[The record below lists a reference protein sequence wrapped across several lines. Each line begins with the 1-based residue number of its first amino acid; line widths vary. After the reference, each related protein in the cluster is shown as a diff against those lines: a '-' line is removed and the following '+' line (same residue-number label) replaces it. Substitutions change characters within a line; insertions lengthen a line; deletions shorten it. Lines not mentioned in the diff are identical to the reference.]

1 MTWKDRLVLL
11 FVSVVGAFA
20 FGVLA
25 ISRGERIGAVWLLI
39 ATLCIY
45 TIGYRYYSRFI
56 AYKVF
61 KVDDQNPT
69 PAHRLYNG
77 LDYVPTNKWVL
88 FGHHFASISGAG
100 PLVGPVLASQM
111 GYLPGTLWI
120 LLGVVLGGAVQDMMV
135 LAISMRKGG
144 KSLGQVAREELGRVG
159 GFITLLVIY
168 SILIILLAV
177 LGLVVIKALVDS
189 PWATFSVFMTIPIAM
204 FMGFYMWRLRPG
216 AVLQSF
222 LMGVLAMTV
231 SLYVGRLVAQ
241 HETLSKVFTPS
252 EPQLAIA
259 LMVYG
264 FFASVLPVWLLLAPR
279 DYLSTFLKL
288 GTVILIAIGVVVVN
302 PEIKMP
308 ALTQFAYTGYGPVW
322 KGDLFPFLFITI
334 ACGAVSGFHALVSSG
349 TSPKLLDKESH
360 IRLVGYGGMLG
371 ESFVAVM
378 ALIAAVSMEPG
389 LYFAINSPA
398 SEIGKTAQEVASKIS
413 SWGFYITPEY
423 LQELARKIEEPTII
437 SRTGGAPALAI
448 GMALIFAK
456 ITGEA
461 LLAFWYHFAILF
473 EAVFILTTIDTGT
486 RVGRY
491 ILQDILSNL
500 HPTFKDYRNLWVN
513 ALTSGITV
521 LAWGYFLYVG
531 VIDPYGGIKTLWP
544 LFGISNQLLAS
555 TALAIVTVYLANNG
569 KLKYLWVSLI
579 PGIFLAVNTITAGL
593 ERVFHPDKAIGF
605 LAQAKWLSGLVQ
617 QGILPQTIPSMEI
630 AQRVIF
636 NNYVN
641 ASMAMLYIFLVACVL
656 LISAHRILSAMN
668 KRVSREATG
677 S

>member
-1 MTWKDRLVLL
+1 MRWKDRLILL
-11 FVSVVGAFA
+11 GLSIVGAFA
-20 FGVLA
+20 FAVLA
-25 ISRGERIGAVWLLI
+25 LSRGEPVGTVWLLT
-39 ATLCIY
+39 ATLSAYI
-45 TIGYRYYSRFI
+45 IGYRYYSYFI
-56 AYKVF
+56 AYKAF
-61 KVDDQNPT
+61 EINDNNPT
-69 PAHRLYNG
+69 PAHKFYNG

-100 PLVGPVLASQM
+100 PLVGPVLAAQM

-120 LLGVVLGGAVQDMMV
+120 LLGAVLAGTVQDMVV
-135 LAISMRKGG
+135 LTISMRKGG
-144 KSLGQVAREELGRVG
+144 KSLGQIAREELGKVG
-159 GFITLLVIY
+159 GLITLLVIY

-177 LGLVVIKALVDS
+177 LGLVVIKALAES

-204 FMGFYMWRLRPG
+204 LMGIYMWHIRPG
-216 AVLQSF
+216 AVIQSF
-222 LMGVLAMTV
+222 IFGVVALLI
-231 SLYVGRLVAQ
+231 SLYIGRLVAQ
-241 HETLSKVFTPS
+241 HETLAKLFTLS
-252 EPQLAIA
+252 EAQLAIA

-288 GTVILIAIGVVVVN
+288 GTIILIAIAVAIAN

-308 ALTQFAYTGYGPVW
+308 AFTQYAFTGYGPVW

-334 ACGAVSGFHALVSSG
+334 ACGAVSGFHALISSG
-349 TSPKLLDKESH
+349 TSPKMLDKESH
-360 IRLVGYGGMLG
+360 VRLVGYGGMLG
-371 ESFVAVM
+371 ESFVAIM

-398 SEIGKTAQEVASKIS
+398 SEIGKTVQEAAQKIS

-423 LQELARKIEEPTII
+423 LEEIARKIEEPTIL

-491 ILQDILSNL
+491 ILQDLLSGISS
-500 HPTFKDYRNLWVN
+500 TFRDYRNLWVN
-513 ALTSGITV
+513 VLTSGITV
-521 LAWGYFLYVG
+521 AGWGYFLYVG

-544 LFGISNQLLAS
+544 LFGISNQLLAT
-555 TALAIVTVYLANNG
+555 TALVVATLYMVNNG
-569 KLKYLWVSLI
+569 KLRYAWITGLPAL
-579 PGIFLAVNTITAGL
+579 FLAINTISAGL
-593 ERVFHPDKAIGF
+593 IRVFHPDKAIGF
-605 LAQAKWLSGLVQ
+605 LAQAEFLKKAISLGK
-617 QGILPQTIPSMEI
+617 LPATIPSIDI
-630 AQRVIF
+630 AYRVIF

-641 ASMAMLYIFLVACVL
+641 AFMAILYVSLVLCVIAIAL
-656 LISAHRILSAMN
+656 Y
-668 KRVSREATG
+668 RVFVVVKKPS
-677 S
+677 

>member
-1 MTWKDRLVLL
+1 MRWKDRLILL
-11 FVSVVGAFA
+11 GLSILGAFA
-20 FGVLA
+20 FAVLA
-25 ISRGERIGAVWLLI
+25 LSRGEPVGAIWILI
-39 ATLCIY
+39 ATLSIY
-45 TIGYRYYSRFI
+45 MIGYRYYSYFI
-56 AYKVF
+56 AYKAF
-61 KVDDQNPT
+61 EINDNNPT
-69 PAHRLYNG
+69 PAHKFYNG

-100 PLVGPVLASQM
+100 PLVGPVLAAQM

-120 LLGVVLGGAVQDMMV
+120 LLGVVLAGAVQDMVV
-135 LAISMRKGG
+135 LTISMRKGG
-144 KSLGQVAREELGRVG
+144 KSLGQIAREELGKVG
-159 GFITLLVIY
+159 GLITLLVIY

-177 LGLVVIKALVDS
+177 LGLVVIKALAES
-189 PWATFSVFMTIPIAM
+189 PWGTFSVFMTIPIAM
-204 FMGFYMWRLRPG
+204 LMGIYMWHIRPG

-222 LMGVLAMTV
+222 IFGVVALLI

-241 HETLSKVFTPS
+241 HETLGKVFTLS

-288 GTVILIAIGVVVVN
+288 GTIILIAIAVAIAN

-308 ALTQFAYTGYGPVW
+308 AFTQYAFTGYGPVW

-334 ACGAVSGFHALVSSG
+334 ACGAVSGFHALISSG
-349 TSPKLLDKESH
+349 TSPKMLDKESH
-360 IRLVGYGGMLG
+360 VRLVGYGGMLG
-371 ESFVAVM
+371 ESFVAIM

-398 SEIGKTAQEVASKIS
+398 SEIGKTVQEAAQKIS

-423 LQELARKIEEPTII
+423 LEEIARKIEEPTIL

-456 ITGEA
+456 ITSEA

-491 ILQDILSNL
+491 ILQDLLSGISSA
-500 HPTFKDYRNLWVN
+500 FRDYRNLWVN
-513 ALTSGITV
+513 VLTSGITV
-521 LAWGYFLYVG
+521 AGWGYFLYVG

-544 LFGISNQLLAS
+544 LFGISNQLLAT
-555 TALAIVTVYLANNG
+555 TALVVATVYMVNNG
-569 KLKYLWVSLI
+569 KLKYAWITGLPAL
-579 PGIFLAVNTITAGL
+579 FLAINTISAGL
-593 ERVFHPDKAIGF
+593 IRVFHPDKAIGF
-605 LAQAKWLSGLVQ
+605 LAQAEFLKNAIISNT
-617 QGILPQTIPSMEI
+617 LPATIPSVEI
-630 AQRVIF
+630 AHRVIF

-641 ASMAMLYIFLVACVL
+641 AFMAILYVSLVLCVIAIAL
-656 LISAHRILSAMN
+656 Y
-668 KRVSREATG
+668 RVFVVVRKS

>member
-1 MTWKDRLVLL
+1 MTWKDRLILL
-11 FVSVVGAFA
+11 AVSVLGAFA
-20 FGVLA
+20 FAVLA
-25 ISRGERIGAVWLLI
+25 LSRGEPVGTIWLLI
-39 ATLCIY
+39 ATLCTYI
-45 TIGYRYYSRFI
+45 IGYRYYSYFI
-56 AYKVF
+56 AHRAF
-61 KVDDQNPT
+61 QVDDNNPT
-69 PAHRLYNG
+69 PAHKFYNG

-100 PLVGPVLASQM
+100 PLVGPVLAAQM

-120 LLGVVLGGAVQDMMV
+120 LLGAVLAGTVQDMVV
-135 LAISMRKGG
+135 LTISMRKGG
-144 KSLGQVAREELGRVG
+144 KSLGQIAREELGKVG
-159 GFITLLVIY
+159 GLITLLVIY

-177 LGLVVIKALVDS
+177 LGLVVIKALAES
-189 PWATFSVFMTIPIAM
+189 PWATFSVFMSIPIAM
-204 FMGFYMWRLRPG
+204 LMGVYMWHIRPG
-216 AVLQSF
+216 AVLHSF
-222 LMGVLAMTV
+222 VFGVIALLL
-231 SLYVGRLVAQ
+231 SLYIGRLVAQ
-241 HETLSKVFTPS
+241 HEVLGKFFTLS
-252 EPQLAIA
+252 EAQLAVA

-288 GTVILIAIGVVVVN
+288 GTIILIAVAVAVVN

-308 ALTQFAYTGYGPVW
+308 AFTQYAFTGYGPVW

-334 ACGAVSGFHALVSSG
+334 ACGAVSGFHSLISSG

-360 IRLVGYGGMLG
+360 VRLVGYGGMLG

-398 SEIGKTAQEVASKIS
+398 SEIGKTIQEAAQKIS

-423 LQELARKIEEPTII
+423 LEEVARKIEEPTIL

-448 GMALIFAK
+448 GMALIFSK

-491 ILQDILSNL
+491 ILQDLLSGIS
-500 HPTFKDYRNLWVN
+500 PAFKDYKNLWINV
-513 ALTSGITV
+513 LTSGITV
-521 LAWGYFLYVG
+521 AGWGYFLYVG
-531 VIDPYGGIKTLWP
+531 VIDPYGGVKTLWP
-544 LFGISNQLLAS
+544 LFGISNQLLAT
-555 TALAIVTVYLANNG
+555 TALVVATVYMVNNG
-569 KLKYLWVSLI
+569 KLKYAWITGLPAL
-579 PGIFLAVNTITAGL
+579 FLSINTITAGL
-593 ERVFHPDKAIGF
+593 MRVFHPDKVIGF
-605 LAQAKWLSGLVQ
+605 LAQAEFLKKALELGK
-617 QGILPQTIPSMEI
+617 LPATIPSVEI

-641 ASMAMLYIFLVACVL
+641 AFMGTLYVSLVLCVIAIAL
-656 LISAHRILSAMN
+656 YRILIVIR
-668 KRVSREATG
+668 KQ
-677 S
+677 

>member
-1 MTWKDRLVLL
+1 MRWKDRLILL
-11 FVSVVGAFA
+11 GLSILGAFA
-20 FGVLA
+20 FAVLA
-25 ISRGERIGAVWLLI
+25 LSRGEPVGAIWILI
-39 ATLCIY
+39 ATLSIY
-45 TIGYRYYSRFI
+45 MIGYRYYSYFI
-56 AYKVF
+56 AYKAF
-61 KVDDQNPT
+61 EINDNNPT
-69 PAHRLYNG
+69 PAHKFYNG

-100 PLVGPVLASQM
+100 PLVGPVLAAQM

-120 LLGVVLGGAVQDMMV
+120 LLGAVLAGTVQDMVV
-135 LAISMRKGG
+135 LTISMRKGG
-144 KSLGQVAREELGRVG
+144 KSLGQIAREGLGKVG
-159 GFITLLVIY
+159 GLITLLVIY

-177 LGLVVIKALVDS
+177 LGLVVIKALAES

-204 FMGFYMWRLRPG
+204 LMGIYMWHIRPG

-222 LMGVLAMTV
+222 IFGVVALLI

-241 HETLSKVFTPS
+241 HETLGKVFTLS

-288 GTVILIAIGVVVVN
+288 GTIILIAIAVAIAN

-308 ALTQFAYTGYGPVW
+308 AFTQYAFTGYGPVW

-334 ACGAVSGFHALVSSG
+334 AGGAVSGFHALISSG
-349 TSPKLLDKESH
+349 TSPKMLDKESH
-360 IRLVGYGGMLG
+360 VRLVGYGGMLG
-371 ESFVAVM
+371 ESFVAIM

-398 SEIGKTAQEVASKIS
+398 SEIGKTVQEAAQKIS

-423 LQELARKIEEPTII
+423 LEEIARKIEEPTIL

-456 ITGEA
+456 ITSEA

-491 ILQDILSNL
+491 ILQDLLSGISSA
-500 HPTFKDYRNLWVN
+500 FRDYRNLWVN
-513 ALTSGITV
+513 VLTSGITV
-521 LAWGYFLYVG
+521 AGWGYFLYVG

-544 LFGISNQLLAS
+544 LFGISNQLLAT
-555 TALAIVTVYLANNG
+555 TALVVATVYMVNNG
-569 KLKYLWVSLI
+569 KLKYAWITGLPAL
-579 PGIFLAVNTITAGL
+579 FLAINTISAGL
-593 ERVFHPDKAIGF
+593 IRVFHPDKAIGF
-605 LAQAKWLSGLVQ
+605 LAQAEFLKNAIISNT
-617 QGILPQTIPSMEI
+617 LPATIPSVEI
-630 AQRVIF
+630 AHRVIF

-641 ASMAMLYIFLVACVL
+641 AFMAILYVSLVLCVIAIAL
-656 LISAHRILSAMN
+656 Y
-668 KRVSREATG
+668 RVFVVVRKS

>member
-1 MTWKDRLVLL
+1 MTWKDRLILLGFSVL
-11 FVSVVGAFA
+11 GAFA

-25 ISRGERIGAVWLLI
+25 LSRGEPVGAVWLLI
-39 ATLCIY
+39 ATFCAYI
-45 TIGYRYYSRFI
+45 IGYRYYSYFI
-56 AYKVF
+56 AYKAF
-61 KVDDQNPT
+61 QIDDNNPT
-69 PAHRLYNG
+69 PAHRFYNG

-100 PLVGPVLASQM
+100 PLVGPVLAAQM
-111 GYLPGTLWI
+111 GYMPGTLWI
-120 LLGVVLGGAVQDMMV
+120 LLGAVLAGTVQDMVV
-135 LAISMRKGG
+135 LTISMRKGG
-144 KSLGQVAREELGRVG
+144 KSLGQIAKEELGKVG
-159 GFITLLVIY
+159 GLITLLVIY

-177 LGLVVIKALVDS
+177 LGLVVIKALAES

-204 FMGFYMWRLRPG
+204 LMGIYMWHIRPG

-222 LMGVLAMTV
+222 IFGVVALLI

-241 HETLSKVFTPS
+241 HETLAKLFTLS
-252 EPQLAIA
+252 EAQLAIA

-288 GTVILIAIGVVVVN
+288 GTIILIAIAVAIAN
-302 PEIKMP
+302 PQIKMP
-308 ALTQFAYTGYGPVW
+308 AFTQYAFTGYGPVW

-334 ACGAVSGFHALVSSG
+334 ACGAVSGFHALISSG
-349 TSPKLLDKESH
+349 TSPKMLDKESH
-360 IRLVGYGGMLG
+360 VRLVGYGGMLG
-371 ESFVAVM
+371 ESFVAIM

-398 SEIGKTAQEVASKIS
+398 SEIGKTVQEAAQKIS

-423 LQELARKIEEPTII
+423 LEEIARKIEEPTIL

-448 GMALIFAK
+448 GMALIFTK

-491 ILQDILSNL
+491 ILQDLLSGISS
-500 HPTFKDYRNLWVN
+500 TFRDYRNLWVN
-513 ALTSGITV
+513 VLTSGITV
-521 LAWGYFLYVG
+521 AGWGYFLYVG

-544 LFGISNQLLAS
+544 LFGISNQLLAT
-555 TALAIVTVYLANNG
+555 TALVVATIYMVNSG
-569 KLKYLWVSLI
+569 KLKYAWITGL
-579 PGIFLAVNTITAGL
+579 PAIFLTVNTISAGL
-593 ERVFHPDKAIGF
+593 IRVFHPDKAIGF
-605 LAQAKWLSGLVQ
+605 LAQAEFLKKAISLGK
-617 QGILPQTIPSMEI
+617 LPATIPSIDI
-630 AQRVIF
+630 AYRVIF

-641 ASMAMLYIFLVACVL
+641 AFMAILYVSLVLCVIAIAL
-656 LISAHRILSAMN
+656 Y
-668 KRVSREATG
+668 RVFVVVKKPS
-677 S
+677 

>member
-1 MTWKDRLVLL
+1 MRWKDRLILL
-11 FVSVVGAFA
+11 GLSILGAFA
-20 FGVLA
+20 FAVLA
-25 ISRGERIGAVWLLI
+25 LSRGEPVGAIWILI
-39 ATLCIY
+39 ATLSIY
-45 TIGYRYYSRFI
+45 MIGYRYYSYFI
-56 AYKVF
+56 AYKAF
-61 KVDDQNPT
+61 EINDNNPT
-69 PAHRLYNG
+69 PAHKFYNG

-100 PLVGPVLASQM
+100 PLVGPVLAAQM

-120 LLGVVLGGAVQDMMV
+120 LLGVVLAGAVQDMVV
-135 LAISMRKGG
+135 LTISMRKGG
-144 KSLGQVAREELGRVG
+144 KSLGQIAREELGKVG
-159 GFITLLVIY
+159 GLITLLVIY
-168 SILIILLAV
+168 SILIILIAV
-177 LGLVVIKALVDS
+177 LGLVVIKALAES
-189 PWATFSVFMTIPIAM
+189 PWGTFSVFMTIPIAM
-204 FMGFYMWRLRPG
+204 LMGIYMWHIRPG

-222 LMGVLAMTV
+222 IFGVVALLI

-241 HETLSKVFTPS
+241 HETLGKVFTLS

-288 GTVILIAIGVVVVN
+288 GTIILIAIAVAIAN

-308 ALTQFAYTGYGPVW
+308 AFTQYAFTGYGPVW

-334 ACGAVSGFHALVSSG
+334 ACGAVSGFHALISSG
-349 TSPKLLDKESH
+349 TSPKMLDKESH
-360 IRLVGYGGMLG
+360 VRLVGYGGMLG
-371 ESFVAVM
+371 ESFVAIM

-398 SEIGKTAQEVASKIS
+398 SEIGKTVQEAAQKIS

-423 LQELARKIEEPTII
+423 LEEIARKIEEPTIL

-456 ITGEA
+456 ITSEA

-491 ILQDILSNL
+491 ILQDLLSGISSA
-500 HPTFKDYRNLWVN
+500 FRDYRNLWVN
-513 ALTSGITV
+513 VLTSGITV
-521 LAWGYFLYVG
+521 AGWGYFLYVG

-544 LFGISNQLLAS
+544 LFGISNQLLAT
-555 TALAIVTVYLANNG
+555 TALVVATVYMVNNG
-569 KLKYLWVSLI
+569 KLKYAWITGLPAL
-579 PGIFLAVNTITAGL
+579 FLAINTISAGL
-593 ERVFHPDKAIGF
+593 IRVFHPDKAIGF
-605 LAQAKWLSGLVQ
+605 LAQAEFLKNAIISNT
-617 QGILPQTIPSMEI
+617 LPATIPSVEI
-630 AQRVIF
+630 AHRVIF

-641 ASMAMLYIFLVACVL
+641 AFMAILYVSLVLCVIAIAL
-656 LISAHRILSAMN
+656 Y
-668 KRVSREATG
+668 RVFVVVRKS

>member
-1 MTWKDRLVLL
+1 MTWKDRLILLGFSVL
-11 FVSVVGAFA
+11 GAFA

-25 ISRGERIGAVWLLI
+25 LSRGEPVGAVWLLI
-39 ATLCIY
+39 AALCIY
-45 TIGYRYYSRFI
+45 IIGYRYYSYFI
-56 AYKVF
+56 AYKTF
-61 KVDDQNPT
+61 QIDDNNPT
-69 PAHRLYNG
+69 PAHRFYNG

-100 PLVGPVLASQM
+100 PLVGPVLAAQM

-120 LLGVVLGGAVQDMMV
+120 LLGAVLAGTVQDMVV
-135 LAISMRKGG
+135 LIISMRKGG
-144 KSLGQVAREELGRVG
+144 KSLGQIAREELGKVG
-159 GFITLLVIY
+159 GLITLLVIY

-177 LGLVVIKALVDS
+177 LGLVVIKALAES

-204 FMGFYMWRLRPG
+204 LMGVYMWHIRPG
-216 AVLQSF
+216 AVLHSF
-222 LMGVLAMTV
+222 IFGVLALLL

-241 HETLSKVFTPS
+241 HESLSKIFTLS
-252 EPQLAIA
+252 EAQLAIA

-288 GTVILIAIGVVVVN
+288 GTIILIALAVAVVN

-308 ALTQFAYTGYGPVW
+308 AFTQYAFTGYGPVW
-322 KGDLFPFLFITI
+322 KGELFPFLFITI
-334 ACGAVSGFHALVSSG
+334 ACGAVSGFHALISSG

-360 IRLVGYGGMLG
+360 VRLVGYGGMLG
-371 ESFVAVM
+371 ESFVAIM

-398 SEIGKTAQEVASKIS
+398 SEIGKTVQEAAQKIS
-413 SWGFYITPEY
+413 SWGFHITPEY
-423 LQELARKIEEPTII
+423 LEEIARKIEEPSIL

-448 GMALIFAK
+448 GMALIFGK

-491 ILQDILSNL
+491 ILQDLLSGIS
-500 HPTFKDYRNLWVN
+500 PAFRDYRNLWVN
-513 ALTSGITV
+513 ILTSGITV
-521 LAWGYFLYVG
+521 AGWGYFLYVG
-531 VIDPYGGIKTLWP
+531 VIDPYGGVKTLWP
-544 LFGISNQLLAS
+544 LFGISNQLLAA
-555 TALAIVTVYLANNG
+555 TALVVATVYMVNAG
-569 KLKYLWVSLI
+569 KLKYAWITGLPAL
-579 PGIFLAVNTITAGL
+579 FLALNTISAGL
-593 ERVFHPDKAIGF
+593 IRVFHPDKAIGF
-605 LAQAKWLSGLVQ
+605 LAQARFLEHAVRAGT
-617 QGILPQTIPSMEI
+617 LPATIPSLEI

-641 ASMAMLYIFLVACVL
+641 AFMAILYVSLVLCVIAIAL
-656 LISAHRILSAMN
+656 Y
-668 KRVSREATG
+668 RVFVVVRKS

>member
-1 MTWKDRLVLL
+1 MRWKDRLILIAL
-11 FVSVVGAFA
+11 SITGAVSLA
-20 FGVLA
+20 VLA
-25 ISRGERIGAVWLLI
+25 LSRGEPVGAVWLLI

-45 TIGYRYYSRFI
+45 VIGYRYYSYFI

-61 KVDDQNPT
+61 QVDDSIPT
-69 PAHRLYNG
+69 PSHRFYNG

-100 PLVGPVLASQM
+100 PLVGPVLAAQM

-120 LLGVVLGGAVQDMMV
+120 LFGVLLAGAVQDMV
-135 LAISMRKGG
+135 ILTISMRKGG
-144 KSLGQVAREELGRVG
+144 KSLGQIAREELGRFG
-159 GFITLLVIY
+159 GLITLLVVY

-177 LGLVVIKALVDS
+177 LGLVVIKALAES

-204 FMGFYMWRLRPG
+204 LMGVYMWHVRPG
-216 AVLQSF
+216 AVLHSF
-222 LMGVLAMTV
+222 AFGVIALLL
-231 SLYVGRLVAQ
+231 SLYLGKLVAQ
-241 HETLSKVFTPS
+241 HETLGRVFTLS
-252 EPQLAIA
+252 EPSLAIA
-259 LMVYG
+259 LMIYG

-288 GTVILIAIGVVVVN
+288 GTIVLIAIAVALAN

-308 ALTQFAYTGYGPVW
+308 PLTQFAYTGYGPVW
-322 KGDLFPFLFITI
+322 KGELFPFLFITI
-334 ACGAVSGFHALVSSG
+334 ACGAVSGFHALISSG

-360 IRLVGYGGMLG
+360 VRLVGYGSMLG
-371 ESFVAVM
+371 ESFVAIM

-398 SEIGKTAQEVASKIS
+398 SEIGKTVQEAAAKIS

-423 LQELARKIEEPTII
+423 LQEIAKKIEEPTIL

-491 ILQDILSNL
+491 ILQDLLSNI
-500 HPTFKDYRNLWVN
+500 HPVFKDYRNLWVN
-513 ALTSGITV
+513 LLTSGITV
-521 LAWGYFLYVG
+521 FAWGYFLYVG
-531 VIDPYGGIKTLWP
+531 VVDPYGGIKTLWP
-544 LFGISNQLLAS
+544 LFGISNQLLAT
-555 TALAIVTVYLANNG
+555 TALVIATVYLVNSG
-569 KLKYLWVSLI
+569 RLKYAWLTAL
-579 PGIFLAVNTITAGL
+579 PALFLAVNTITAGL
-593 ERVFHPDKAIGF
+593 QRVFHPDKAIGF
-605 LAQAKWLSGLVQ
+605 LSQAEWLSKAIQTGKLPPTVQ
-617 QGILPQTIPSMEI
+617 SLEI
-630 AQRVIF
+630 AQRIVF

-641 ASMAMLYIFLVACVL
+641 AFMGILYVSLVSLVI
-656 LISAHRILSAMN
+656 LIALHRIWKA
-668 KRVSREATG
+668 VSKT
-677 S
+677 

>member
-1 MTWKDRLVLL
+1 MRWKDRLILL
-11 FVSVVGAFA
+11 GLSILGAFA
-20 FGVLA
+20 FAVLA
-25 ISRGERIGAVWLLI
+25 LSRGEPVGAIWILI
-39 ATLCIY
+39 ATLSIY
-45 TIGYRYYSRFI
+45 MIGYRYYSYFI
-56 AYKVF
+56 AYKAF
-61 KVDDQNPT
+61 EINDNNPT
-69 PAHRLYNG
+69 PAHKFYNG

-100 PLVGPVLASQM
+100 PLVGPVLAAQM

-120 LLGVVLGGAVQDMMV
+120 LLGAVLAGTVQDMVV
-135 LAISMRKGG
+135 LTISMRKGG
-144 KSLGQVAREELGRVG
+144 KSLGQIAREELGKVG
-159 GFITLLVIY
+159 GLITLLVIY

-177 LGLVVIKALVDS
+177 LGLVVIKALAES
-189 PWATFSVFMTIPIAM
+189 PWGTFSVFMTIPIAM
-204 FMGFYMWRLRPG
+204 LMGIYMWHIRPG

-222 LMGVLAMTV
+222 IFGVVALLI

-241 HETLSKVFTPS
+241 HETLGKVFTLS

-288 GTVILIAIGVVVVN
+288 GTIILIAIAVAIAN

-308 ALTQFAYTGYGPVW
+308 AFTQYAFTGYGPVW

-334 ACGAVSGFHALVSSG
+334 ACGAVSGFHALISSG
-349 TSPKLLDKESH
+349 TSPKMLDKESH
-360 IRLVGYGGMLG
+360 VRLVGYGGMLG
-371 ESFVAVM
+371 ESFVAIM

-398 SEIGKTAQEVASKIS
+398 SEIGKTVQEAAQKIS

-423 LQELARKIEEPTII
+423 LEEIARKIEEPTIL

-456 ITGEA
+456 ITSEA

-491 ILQDILSNL
+491 ILQDLLSGISSA
-500 HPTFKDYRNLWVN
+500 FRDYRNLWVN
-513 ALTSGITV
+513 VLTSGITV
-521 LAWGYFLYVG
+521 AGWGYFLYVG

-544 LFGISNQLLAS
+544 LFGISNQLLAT
-555 TALAIVTVYLANNG
+555 TALVVATVYMVNNG
-569 KLKYLWVSLI
+569 KLKYAWITGLPAL
-579 PGIFLAVNTITAGL
+579 FLAINTISAGL
-593 ERVFHPDKAIGF
+593 IRVFHPDKAIGF
-605 LAQAKWLSGLVQ
+605 LAQAEFLKNAIISNT
-617 QGILPQTIPSMEI
+617 LPATIPSVEI
-630 AQRVIF
+630 AHRVIF

-641 ASMAMLYIFLVACVL
+641 AFMAILYVSLVLCVIAIAL
-656 LISAHRILSAMN
+656 Y
-668 KRVSREATG
+668 RVFVVVRKS

>member
-1 MTWKDRLVLL
+1 MRWKDRLILL
-11 FVSVVGAFA
+11 GLSILGAFA
-20 FGVLA
+20 FAVLA
-25 ISRGERIGAVWLLI
+25 LSRGEPVGAIWILI
-39 ATLCIY
+39 ATLSIY
-45 TIGYRYYSRFI
+45 MIGYRYYSYFI
-56 AYKVF
+56 AYKAF
-61 KVDDQNPT
+61 EINDNNPT
-69 PAHRLYNG
+69 PAHKFYNG

-100 PLVGPVLASQM
+100 PLVGPVLAAQM

-120 LLGVVLGGAVQDMMV
+120 LLGVVLAGAVQDMVV
-135 LAISMRKGG
+135 LTISMRKGG
-144 KSLGQVAREELGRVG
+144 KSLGQIAREELGKVG
-159 GFITLLVIY
+159 GLITLLVIY

-177 LGLVVIKALVDS
+177 LGLVVIKALAES
-189 PWATFSVFMTIPIAM
+189 PWGTFSVFMTIPIAM
-204 FMGFYMWRLRPG
+204 LMGIYMWHIRPG

-222 LMGVLAMTV
+222 IFGVVALLI

-241 HETLSKVFTPS
+241 HETLGKVFTLS

-288 GTVILIAIGVVVVN
+288 GTIILIAIAVAIAN

-308 ALTQFAYTGYGPVW
+308 AFTQYAFTGYGPVW

-334 ACGAVSGFHALVSSG
+334 ACGAVSGFHALISSG
-349 TSPKLLDKESH
+349 TSPKMLDKESH
-360 IRLVGYGGMLG
+360 VRLVGYGGMLG
-371 ESFVAVM
+371 ESFVAIM

-398 SEIGKTAQEVASKIS
+398 SEIGKTVQEAAQKIS

-423 LQELARKIEEPTII
+423 LEEIARKIEEPTIL

-456 ITGEA
+456 ITSEA

-491 ILQDILSNL
+491 ILQDLLSGIS
-500 HPTFKDYRNLWVN
+500 PAFRDYRNLWVN
-513 ALTSGITV
+513 VLTSGITV
-521 LAWGYFLYVG
+521 AGWGYFLYVG

-544 LFGISNQLLAS
+544 LFGISNQLLAT
-555 TALAIVTVYLANNG
+555 TALVVATVYMVNNG
-569 KLKYLWVSLI
+569 KLKYAWITGLPAL
-579 PGIFLAVNTITAGL
+579 FLAINTISAGL
-593 ERVFHPDKAIGF
+593 IRVFHPDKAIGF
-605 LAQAKWLSGLVQ
+605 LAQAEFLKNAIISNT
-617 QGILPQTIPSMEI
+617 LPATIPSVEI
-630 AQRVIF
+630 AHRVIF

-641 ASMAMLYIFLVACVL
+641 AFMAILYVSLVLCVIAIAL
-656 LISAHRILSAMN
+656 Y
-668 KRVSREATG
+668 RVFVVVRKSG
-677 S
+677 

>member
-1 MTWKDRLVLL
+1 MRWKDRLILL
-11 FVSVVGAFA
+11 TVSILGAFA
-20 FGVLA
+20 FAVLA
-25 ISRGERIGAVWLLI
+25 LSRGESVGAIWLLI
-39 ATLCIY
+39 ATLSAYI
-45 TIGYRYYSRFI
+45 IGYRYYSYFI
-56 AYKVF
+56 AYRTF
-61 KVDDQNPT
+61 QVDDNNLT
-69 PAHRLYNG
+69 PAHRFYNG

-100 PLVGPVLASQM
+100 PLVGPVLAAQM

-120 LLGVVLGGAVQDMMV
+120 LLGVVLAGAVQDMVV
-135 LAISMRKGG
+135 LTISMRKGG
-144 KSLGQVAREELGRVG
+144 KSLGQIAREELGRVG
-159 GFITLLVIY
+159 GLITLLVIY

-177 LGLVVIKALVDS
+177 LGLVVIKALAES

-204 FMGFYMWRLRPG
+204 LMGVYMWHIRPG

-222 LMGVLAMTV
+222 IFGVVALLI
-231 SLYVGRLVAQ
+231 SLYIGKLVAQ
-241 HETLSKVFTPS
+241 HETLGKFFTLS

-288 GTVILIAIGVVVVN
+288 GTIILIAVAVAVVN

-308 ALTQFAYTGYGPVW
+308 AFTQYAFTGYGPVW

-334 ACGAVSGFHALVSSG
+334 ACGAVSGFHALISSG
-349 TSPKLLDKESH
+349 TSPKMLDKESH
-360 IRLVGYGGMLG
+360 VRLVGYGGMLG

-398 SEIGKTAQEVASKIS
+398 SEIGKAVQEAAQKIS
-413 SWGFYITPEY
+413 SWGFHITPEY
-423 LQELARKIEEPTII
+423 LEEIARKIEEPTIL

-491 ILQDILSNL
+491 ILQDILSGISSA
-500 HPTFKDYRNLWVN
+500 FRDYRNLWINVF
-513 ALTSGITV
+513 TSGITV
-521 LAWGYFLYVG
+521 AGWGYFLYVG

-544 LFGISNQLLAS
+544 LFGISNQLLAA
-555 TALAIVTVYLANNG
+555 TALVVATVYMVNNG
-569 KLKYLWVSLI
+569 KLKYAWITGLPAL
-579 PGIFLAVNTITAGL
+579 FLVVNTISAGL
-593 ERVFHPDKAIGF
+593 IRVFHSDKAIGF
-605 LAQAKWLSGLVQ
+605 LAQAEFLKKAISLGK
-617 QGILPQTIPSMEI
+617 LPATIPSIDI
-630 AQRVIF
+630 AYRVIF

-641 ASMAMLYIFLVACVL
+641 AFMAILYVSLVLCVIAIAL
-656 LISAHRILSAMN
+656 YKVFVVVKKS
-668 KRVSREATG
+668 G
-677 S
+677 

>member
-1 MTWKDRLVLL
+1 MTWKDRLIL
-11 FVSVVGAFA
+11 FAVSIIGAIAFA
-20 FGVLA
+20 VLA
-25 ISRGERIGAVWLLI
+25 LSRDEPVGAVWLLI

-45 TIGYRYYSRFI
+45 FIGYRFYSYYI
-56 AYKVF
+56 AYRAF
-61 KVDDQNPT
+61 QIDDNNPT
-69 PAHRLYNG
+69 PAHRFYNG
-77 LDYVPTNKWVL
+77 LDYVPTNRWVL

-100 PLVGPVLASQM
+100 PLVGPVLAAQM

-120 LLGVVLGGAVQDMMV
+120 LLGAVLAGTVQDMVV
-135 LAISMRKGG
+135 LTISMRKGG
-144 KSLGQVAREELGRVG
+144 RSLGQIAREELGRVG

-177 LGLVVIKALVDS
+177 LGLVVIKALAES
-189 PWATFSVFMTIPIAM
+189 PWATFSVFMTVPIAM
-204 FMGFYMWRLRPG
+204 LMGVYMWHIRPG
-216 AVLQSF
+216 AVLHSF
-222 LMGVLAMTV
+222 IFGVFALLL

-241 HETLSKVFTPS
+241 HEALGKLFTLSES
-252 EPQLAIA
+252 QLAIA

-288 GTVILIAIGVVVVN
+288 GTIILIAIAVAMVN
-302 PEIKMP
+302 PDIKMP
-308 ALTQFAYTGYGPVW
+308 AFTQYAFTGYGPVW

-334 ACGAVSGFHALVSSG
+334 ACGAVSGFHALISSG

-360 IRLVGYGGMLG
+360 VRLVGYGGMLG

-378 ALIAAVSMEPG
+378 ALIAAVSMDPG

-398 SEIGKTAQEVASKIS
+398 SEIGKTVQEAAQKIS

-423 LQELARKIEEPTII
+423 LENIARKIEEPTIL

-491 ILQDILSNL
+491 ILQDLLSGIWQV
-500 HPTFKDYRNLWVN
+500 FKDYRNIWVN
-513 ALTSGITV
+513 MLTSGITV
-521 LAWGYFLYVG
+521 AGWGYFLYVG

-544 LFGISNQLLAS
+544 LFGISNQLLAT
-555 TALAIVTVYLANNG
+555 TALVVATVYIVNSG
-569 KLKYLWVSLI
+569 RLKYAWITGI
-579 PGIFLAVNTITAGL
+579 PALFLAVNTITAGL
-593 ERVFHPDKAIGF
+593 MRVFHPDKAIGF
-605 LAQAKWLSGLVQ
+605 LAQAAFLKQAVLTGK
-617 QGILPQTIPSMEI
+617 LPATLPSVEI

-641 ASMAMLYIFLVACVL
+641 AFMGTLYVSLVLCVIGIALYRMFMAVRKAD
-656 LISAHRILSAMN
+656 
-668 KRVSREATG
+668 
-677 S
+677 